1 LVHRPSADVSRQC
14 SPLTAAARWS
24 TSVRPLLDQP
34 ALFGWVLSCQGGDVV
49 CHKFLRLALT
59 EHKTL
64 VVAVDVGYMDTDM
77 AVLVTAPTTA
87 PKPSPRPL
95 STPSK
100 PDSRKYSPTTFPGR
114 CAPRSVLRSALFI
127 VVDPASRVSHHL
139 KRPGPRL
146 TSDSST
152 PQGSA

>member
-1 LVHRPSADVSRQC
+1 VSARPFE
-14 SPLTAAARWS
+14 PK
-24 TSVRPLLDQP
+24 
-34 ALFGWVLSCQGGDVV
+34 
-49 CHKFLRLALT
+49 HKLLRLALT

-77 AVLVTAPTTA
+77 AVSVTAPTTA

-114 CAPRSVLRSALFI
+114 CAPRSALRSALFI

-139 KRPGPRL
+139 KRPGPRS

-152 PQGSA
+152 PRGSA